1 MLCSNFT
8 HEDNG
13 HHTTDPHEHM
23 NRRTF
28 LASTGATT
36 MVLTGCLGGNN
47 ETNSSSDTASSSSS
61 GGQSINS
68 HPAASN
74 LAAQPRLGNLDE
86 SQHTI
91 IAFKDPSCPRCRAFK
106 KSTVPEI
113 KRQLINPNKGAYI
126 LRNYPVVYPWGE
138 PASQALEATLERS
151 ETAHWKLQNYYYDT
165 QRDLSTEN
173 VHTKTRTFL
182 ESNTEITAS
191 AVIDDVDSD
200 AYSDAVTA
208 DINAA
213 EEADLDGTTPS
224 ILLFRN
230 GQYVT
235 TATGSISYDVI
246 ATALGEN

>member
-1 MLCSNFT
+1 MF
-8 HEDNG
+8 
-13 HHTTDPHEHM
+13 
-23 NRRTF
+23 
-28 LASTGATT
+28 
-36 MVLTGCLGGNN
+36 LTGCLSGNN
-47 ETNSSSDTASSSSS
+47 EANSSNDTAGSS

-74 LAAQPRLGNLDE
+74 LAAQPRLGDLDE

-106 KSTVPEI
+106 ESTVPEI
-113 KRQLINPNKGAYI
+113 KRQLIDPNKGAYI

-151 ETAHWKLQNYYYDT
+151 ETAHWKLQNYYYDM

-173 VHTKTRTFL
+173 VHGKTQTFL
-182 ESNTEITAS
+182 ESNTEVTAS
-191 AVIDDVDSD
+191 AVIADVKSD

-213 EEADLDGTTPS
+213 ERADLDGTTPS

-235 TATGSISYDVI
+235 TAAGSISYDVI

>member
-1 MLCSNFT
+1 
-8 HEDNG
+8 
-13 HHTTDPHEHM
+13 M

-28 LASTGATT
+28 ITSTGATT
-36 MVLTGCLGGNN
+36 MFLTGCLSGNN
-47 ETNSSSDTASSSSS
+47 EANSSNDTAGSS

-74 LAAQPRLGNLDE
+74 LAAQPRLGDLDE

-106 KSTVPEI
+106 ESTVPEI
-113 KRQLINPNKGAYI
+113 KRQLIDPNKGAYI

-151 ETAHWKLQNYYYDT
+151 ETAHWKLQNYYYDM

-173 VHTKTRTFL
+173 VHGKTQTFL
-182 ESNTEITAS
+182 ESNTEVTAS
-191 AVIDDVDSD
+191 AVIADVKSD

-213 EEADLDGTTPS
+213 ERADLDGTTPS

-235 TATGSISYDVI
+235 TAAGSISYDVI

>member
-1 MLCSNFT
+1 MF
-8 HEDNG
+8 
-13 HHTTDPHEHM
+13 
-23 NRRTF
+23 
-28 LASTGATT
+28 
-36 MVLTGCLGGNN
+36 LTGCLSGNN
-47 ETNSSSDTASSSSS
+47 EANSSNDTASSS

-74 LAAQPRLGNLDE
+74 LAAQPRLGDLDE

-106 KSTVPEI
+106 ESTVPEI
-113 KRQLINPNKGAYI
+113 KRQLIDPNKGAYI

-151 ETAHWKLQNYYYDT
+151 ETAHWKLQNYYYDM

-173 VHTKTRTFL
+173 VHGKTQTFL
-182 ESNTEITAS
+182 ESNTEVTAS
-191 AVIDDVDSD
+191 AVIADVKSD

-213 EEADLDGTTPS
+213 ERADLDGTTPS

-235 TATGSISYDVI
+235 TAAGSISYDVI